1 MLNLALF
8 LAFLAFVA
16 VMLTVMIREERERV
30 KAEVRWPKNWHELI
44 K

>member
-8 LAFLAFVA
+8 LAFLVFVA
-16 VMLTVMIREERERV
+16 VMLIVMVREEREKV
-30 KAEVRWPKNWHELI
+30 KVEARWPKNWHELL